1 MMVITNDSTMSLNG
15 QNVNTFDRPE
25 IMPVTTAEHLFFF
38 ARKFVNWCAW
48 KL

>member
-1 MMVITNDSTMSLNG
+1 MMVIRNDSTMSLNG
-15 QNVNTFDRPE
+15 QNVNIFDRPE
-25 IMPVTTAEHLFFF
+25 IMSVTTAGHWFFF